1 MNKEFSSA
9 RIRKDKNFDG
19 KFLFGVK
26 TTGIFCRPSCP
37 SPVAKEENVT
47 YFNTIF
53 EAIEKGFRPCYRC
66 RPDVEVEYYNGNI
79 NGVSTVNS
87 ALKKI
92 YDGYLN
98 YHTIQDLAEDLHL
111 SDRHLRKL
119 FVDHLGVPPIKIA
132 RYHKSLF
139 AKKLLLFSD
148 QSITDIAFASG
159 FGSIRQFNEVFK
171 KIFGKTPTMLRED
184 AMTQTGSPDNTALL
198 LKYKNPFNF
207 SQILAFMAPRAME
220 GIERITMNSYA
231 RTFRTDRTKGF
242 FVVKD
247 CPAQSALELRICCDD
262 IKCYMEIHNRV
273 RRMFDLDTDF
283 TVINEKFARDTHLAK
298 GMVEGH
304 VPRLPIAFDP
314 FEFVVRAIL
323 GQQISVKAATTMA
336 ARVARQGAIETDE
349 KFPRGLGYFFPTPGE
364 LLELDLEGLG
374 LTRTR
379 QATIQTAA
387 RAILDKD
394 VKLTANQPFD
404 TFSKTFS
411 KLKGIG
417 EWTVNYVAMR
427 GLGMIDSFP
436 ATDLGVIK
444 ALAEEDKM
452 PSKKEILKMAEEW
465 RPYRSYATLCLWNLG
480 SRKESA

>member
-1 MNKEFSSA
+1 MNTEFSQA
-9 RIRKDKNFDG
+9 RIKKDKNFDG
-19 KFLFGVK
+19 TFLFGVK

-37 SPVAKEENVT
+37 SPVAKEENVI

-66 RPDVEVEYYNGNI
+66 RPDVDVEYYNGNI
-79 NGVSTVNS
+79 HGASVVNT
-87 ALKKI
+87 ALGKI
-92 YDGYLN
+92 YDGYLTYN
-98 YHTIQDLAEDLHL
+98 AIQDLAEELQL

-148 QSITDIAFASG
+148 QSVTDISFASG

-171 KIFGKTPTMLRED
+171 EVFGKTPTMVRED
-184 AMTQTGSPDNTALL
+184 SKSKKSSQDNTTLL
-198 LKYKNPFNF
+198 LKYKKPFIF
-207 SQILAFMAPRAME
+207 GQILSFMKPRAMKGME
-220 GIERITMNSYA
+220 VITENSYA

-247 CPAQSALELRICCDD
+247 NPERSALELRISCDD

-283 TVINEKFARDTHLAK
+283 TVINEKFAKDKQLVQ

-323 GQQISVKAATTMA
+323 GQQISVKAATTLA
-336 ARVARQGAIETDE
+336 ARVARQAAIETDNS
-349 KFPRGLGYFFPTPGE
+349 FPRGLDHFFPMPSE
-364 LLELDLEGLG
+364 LMKLDLGGLG
-374 LTRTR
+374 VTRTR
-379 QATIQTAA
+379 QATIKTAA
-387 RAILDKD
+387 KGILDRD
-394 VKLTANQPFD
+394 LQLTANQSFD
-404 TFSKTFS
+404 KFSKDFS

-417 EWTVNYVAMR
+417 EWTVNYVAMG
-427 GLGMIDSFP
+427 GLGMLDSFP
-436 ATDLGVIK
+436 ASDLGVIK
-444 ALAEEDKM
+444 ALAKEGTP
-452 PSKKEILKMAEEW
+452 PSKKEMIKMAEEW
-465 RPYRSYATLCLWNLG
+465 RPYRSYATLCLWN
-480 SRKESA
+480 RNVSA

>member
-1 MNKEFSSA
+1 MNTEFSRA
-9 RIRKDKNFDG
+9 RIKKDKNFDG
-19 KFLFGVK
+19 TFLFGVK

-37 SPVAKEENVT
+37 SPVAKEENVI
-47 YFNTIF
+47 YFNTLF

-66 RPDVEVEYYNGNI
+66 KPDVEVEYYNGNI
-79 NGVSTVNS
+79 HGASVVNT
-87 ALKKI
+87 ALGKI

-98 YHTIQDLAEDLHL
+98 YNAIQDLAKELHL

-148 QSITDIAFASG
+148 QSVTDIAFASG
-159 FGSIRQFNEVFK
+159 FGSIRQFNDVFK
-171 KIFGKTPTMLRED
+171 EIFGKPPTMVREES
-184 AMTQTGSPDNTALL
+184 MTKKSSQDNTTLL
-198 LKYKNPFNF
+198 LKYKKPFNF
-207 SQILAFMAPRAME
+207 SHILSFMKPRAMKGME
-220 GIERITMNSYA
+220 VITENSYA
-231 RTFRTDRTKGF
+231 RTFRTDRAKGF

-247 CPAQSALELRICCDD
+247 NPERSALELRIACDD

-283 TVINEKFARDTHLAK
+283 TVINKKFARDKQLVQ

-323 GQQISVKAATTMA
+323 GQQISVKAATTLA
-336 ARVARQGAIETDE
+336 ARVARQAAMETGNS
-349 KFPRGLGYFFPTPGE
+349 FPQGLDHFFPTPSE
-364 LLELDLEGLG
+364 LMNLDLGGLG
-374 LTRTR
+374 VTRTR
-379 QATIQTAA
+379 QATIKTAA
-387 RAILDKD
+387 QGILDRD
-394 VKLTANQPFD
+394 VQLTANQSFD
-404 TFSKTFS
+404 TFSKDFS

-427 GLGMIDSFP
+427 GLGMLDSFP
-436 ATDLGVIK
+436 ASDIGVIK
-444 ALAEEDKM
+444 ALATEGTP
-452 PSKKEILKMAEEW
+452 PSKKEIMAMAEKW
-465 RPYRSYATLCLWNLG
+465 RPYRSYATLCLWN
-480 SRKESA
+480 RKVSA